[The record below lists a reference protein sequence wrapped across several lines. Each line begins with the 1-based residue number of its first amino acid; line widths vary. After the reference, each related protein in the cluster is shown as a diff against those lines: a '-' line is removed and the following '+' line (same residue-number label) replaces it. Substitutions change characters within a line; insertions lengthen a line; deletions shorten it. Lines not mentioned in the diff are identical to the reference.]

1 MHTSVQVLNGV
12 LHVPASYSH
21 DRRSLAYLP
30 ELTGKAL
37 SIAALEQTYLPGLQ
51 GPNTEESWMMV
62 QTLHSPAVLTGSEGL
77 AMALPESP
85 WLDPVRGPDGLA
97 HYSDLLLFF

>member
-1 MHTSVQVLNGV
+1 MHMSVQVLNDV

-21 DRRSLAYLP
+21 NRSLAYLP
-30 ELTGKAL
+30 ELTGKAP
-37 SIAALEQTYLPGLQ
+37 SIAALEQTYLPALQ

-77 AMALPESP
+77 AMAFPESL
-85 WLDPVRGPDGLA
+85 WLDPVRGSHGLA